1 MICVERLQ
9 RLRQHHE
16 HCAKRYEEE
25 ITEKNQRDHDKNL
38 QLIKMMKGQKTEEEE
53 EKEMDC
59 VTHGSLSESSH
70 DLEIDY
76 VPSES
81 DSSNNSSCHD
91 VNMKLT
97 LKKNRKKLREAD
109 TTTAQELT
117 NLYEKISSTDDNDKD
132 ADDQDTDYSADN
144 EEEEEEE
151 EERSQ
156 ITVKF
161 CIKGGKRKR
170 DKRHYCVYC
179 KKPQS
184 KMARHLKRKHSDEKE
199 VALAICLPPTSK
211 KRCQMLE
218 GLRRKGNYYHNIEVL
233 QKGQG
238 EIVTYRQPSEH
249 TDPEEY
255 LPCNICFAFFI
266 KTKLWRHEKLCRK
279 TMGVPEVQSKK
290 RHRVQAS
297 ASSLVP
303 YRGQASQ
310 RCSNIVNRMI
320 IDKVSQEVK
329 NDPLICEF
337 GDRLLEKHGSDQSK
351 DGHVRQKMRE
361 LGRFVL
367 AAKSIDSRVKLL
379 QDVLVPPNF
388 QLAVE
393 AAKKAS
399 GFTKSKYRYDTPSLA
414 LKLGHSL
421 KAVCDIVIGQHVKA
435 EDEAAAAR
443 VRSFLG
449 LISAEWDLFMSRRA
463 WTNLEEDR
471 WNKKEML
478 PVTEDVMKLNKVLK
492 ATEEAAK
499 QELLDGPNAKAY
511 RTLSECLLSQ
521 IILFNRR
528 RQGEAGKITLS
539 TYMNR
544 AADDPNEDIMKGLSK
559 LEQDLSHEF
568 TRLVVRG
575 KRSKKVPVLL
585 TREMTKSLDF
595 LIKQR
600 SEDNDILDSNTYVFA
615 RQNSASHLRGSDCL
629 RKYAAACGARM
640 PETLTST
647 HLRKHVATMSQI
659 MNLKENELDQLAKF
673 MGHDIRVHR
682 EYYRL
687 TENTL
692 QLAKIS
698 KLLMAIELGTEVY
711 KGKSLDEIDLG
722 LESEYESIP
731 VKLCVFF
738 VCFLTECYVSVCF
751 IQTWPSSSKVGAG
764 QESQV
769 SGSEA
774 QDSDEEPDILT
785 EKTPTPRPSRKLYRT
800 EKTASSKEK
809 RTRRISEPVQD
820 SDEEPDILAQKTP
833 TPRPSRKLYRTDK
846 TGEPDILTQRTEKT
860 AFPKGKKSRKI
871 TEPVQ
876 DSDEEQHILTQ
887 KTSTPRP
894 SDKLKRTEK
903 RGMDPQFL
911 SQKKCHRRPWGSEE
925 KAAVWRQLGQY
936 STLNRVP
943 GKELCLKALDAEP
956 ILCHRD
962 WRDVKNQVYNS
973 ITSQKMER

>member
-1 MICVERLQ
+1 MKCQSSDSPCGSECVTRNMLRQRQVERLQ

-161 CIKGGKRKR
+161 CIKGGK
-170 DKRHYCVYC
+170 
-179 KKPQS
+179 
-184 KMARHLKRKHSDEKE
+184 L
-199 VALAICLPPTSK
+199 
-211 KRCQMLE
+211 
-218 GLRRKGNYYHNIEVL
+218 
-233 QKGQG
+233 
-238 EIVTYRQPSEH
+238 
-249 TDPEEY
+249 
-255 LPCNICFAFFI
+255 
-266 KTKLWRHEKLCRK
+266 
-279 TMGVPEVQSKK
+279 
-290 RHRVQAS
+290 
-297 ASSLVP
+297 
-303 YRGQASQ
+303 
-310 RCSNIVNRMI
+310 
-320 IDKVSQEVK
+320 
-329 NDPLICEF
+329 
-337 GDRLLEKHGSDQSK
+337 
-351 DGHVRQKMRE
+351 
-361 LGRFVL
+361 
-367 AAKSIDSRVKLL
+367 
-379 QDVLVPPNF
+379 
-388 QLAVE
+388 
-393 AAKKAS
+393 
-399 GFTKSKYRYDTPSLA
+399 
-414 LKLGHSL
+414 
-421 KAVCDIVIGQHVKA
+421 
-435 EDEAAAAR
+435 
-443 VRSFLG
+443 
-449 LISAEWDLFMSRRA
+449 
-463 WTNLEEDR
+463 
-471 WNKKEML
+471 
-478 PVTEDVMKLNKVLK
+478 
-492 ATEEAAK
+492 
-499 QELLDGPNAKAY
+499 
-511 RTLSECLLSQ
+511 
-521 IILFNRR
+521 
-528 RQGEAGKITLS
+528 
-539 TYMNR
+539 
-544 AADDPNEDIMKGLSK
+544 
-559 LEQDLSHEF
+559 
-568 TRLVVRG
+568 
-575 KRSKKVPVLL
+575 
-585 TREMTKSLDF
+585 
-595 LIKQR
+595 
-600 SEDNDILDSNTYVFA
+600 
-615 RQNSASHLRGSDCL
+615 
-629 RKYAAACGARM
+629 
-640 PETLTST
+640 
-647 HLRKHVATMSQI
+647 
-659 MNLKENELDQLAKF
+659 
-673 MGHDIRVHR
+673 
-682 EYYRL
+682 
-687 TENTL
+687 
-692 QLAKIS
+692 
-698 KLLMAIELGTEVY
+698 
-711 KGKSLDEIDLG
+711 
-722 LESEYESIP
+722 
-731 VKLCVFF
+731 
-738 VCFLTECYVSVCF
+738 
-751 IQTWPSSSKVGAG
+751 GAG